1 MAAQNKLEYIIIAR
15 IVGEFGLKGEAKAE
29 ILTDYPERFKA
40 LKRIHLGGG
49 ADGAD
54 DRYSIAVQGARLH
67 TVKQQVLLKL
77 KGIDTPEAAAKL
89 RGLWVQVPLDEAWP
103 LEEDSYYEFQ
113 LLGLAVRT
121 NDEREL
127 GTVRQILYLGSNDVY
142 VVKADSPT
150 AKEYLIPAIK
160 DVVKEINIEA
170 GYILIQPIEGLLD

>member
-1 MAAQNKLEYIIIAR
+1 MDKLEYIIIAR

-29 ILTDYPERFKA
+29 ILTDHPERFKA
-40 LKRIHLGGG
+40 LKRVYLGGG
-49 ADGAD
+49 SDGTMNRTA
-54 DRYSIAVQGARLH
+54 ITVQRARLH

-77 KGIDTPEAAAKL
+77 EGVDTPEAADKL

-113 LLGLAVRT
+113 LLGLDVRT
-121 NDEREL
+121 TDARDL

-142 VVKADSPT
+142 VVKAETAT

-160 DVVKEINIEA
+160 DVVKEINLEA
-170 GYILIQPIEGLLD
+170 GYILIEPIEGLLD